1 MAHQSGIRVSS
12 ALESQFRSVS
22 TDGIRVLQAHISGE
36 SVEPGATQSQ
46 HSTLLDD
53 FDSIPKLLN
62 DTTPCYLLIRLDTDK
77 WAFATYVPDGANVR
91 SKMLYA
97 ATKATV
103 TRTLGESHFIDTMFG
118 TTQDDF
124 SSAGYKRH
132 RVHAE
137 SSAPLTEREQE
148 LERIRDD
155 ESKVAE
161 APTMDSR
168 RSHARAV
175 YPLHEDAKRA
185 IREFASG
192 TVNFVLLTIDS
203 QKETVNVEYAGSV
216 QLHYEMKQ
224 RVPQNVPSYA
234 LYWFDGSTRMFVYS
248 CPSSSSVRERM
259 VYSTFRHGFT
269 ECVRDLGVE
278 FDIRMEVDD
287 PEELS
292 AEALESEVSSRL
304 VKPVVAQPK
313 FKRPVPPNRRP
324 RTTPS

>member
-1 MAHQSGIRVSS
+1 MVHQSGIHVSL
-12 ALESQFRSVS
+12 ALESQFRSTS
-22 TDGIRVLQAHISGE
+22 TDSICMLQAHISGE

-46 HSTLLDD
+46 HNTLLDD

-62 DTTPCYLLIRLDTDK
+62 DTTPCYLLIQLAMDK
-77 WAFATYVPDGANVR
+77 WAFATYISDRANMW

-97 ATKATV
+97 ATKAMV
-103 TRTLGESHFIDTMFG
+103 TQTLGKSHFIDMMFG
-118 TTQDDF
+118 TMQDDF

-132 RVHAE
+132 CVHAE
-137 SSAPLTEREQE
+137 SSAPLTEQEQE
-148 LERIRDD
+148 LEWIRND

-161 APTMDSR
+161 VLIMDLQC
-168 RSHARAV
+168 SHARAI
-175 YPLHEDAKRA
+175 YPLHEDTKRA
-185 IREFASG
+185 IWEFASG

-203 QKETVNVEYAGSV
+203 QKETVNVEYEGSV

-234 LYWFDGSTRMFVYS
+234 LYWFDGSTHMFVYS
-248 CPSSSSVRERM
+248 CPSSSK
-259 VYSTFRHGFT
+259 
-269 ECVRDLGVE
+269 CVHDLGVE
-278 FDIRMEVDD
+278 FDIHMEVDN
-287 PEELS
+287 PEELN